1 MLDFYLIG
9 DDQPYNSTVKSGF
22 IGGIEEEE
30 FEEAKTAKVIES
42 HLDYYGKF
50 RWSIELVKRKIIQL
64 EQLNC
69 ASLSNLTDILK
80 QSAAAECGLF
90 AFGD

>member
-9 DDQPYNSTVKSGF
+9 DDQPYNSTVKPVF

-30 FEEAKTAKVIES
+30 FEKAQAVKVIEG

-50 RWSIELVKRKIIQL
+50 R
-64 EQLNC
+64 
-69 ASLSNLTDILK
+69 
-80 QSAAAECGLF
+80 
-90 AFGD
+90 